1 MRGGGLQFKDG
12 GSLKTGGSAG
22 GRGGGLQQR
31 GVMMMHGKTRGR
43 SLRLSAAALSSLFYR
58 SISDCASSPP
68 SPRRFISPGRSPR
81 GSSHLCLRSLPEQ
94 LSAFPASLLFL
105 FSRCKPLNLWR
116 FSHITSLCFQVMC
129 ASARRC
135 SSLPVFRL
143 LDHKKAEPFARAP
156 SEFSKVFGI
165 YTHVQKGVGGQETR
179 GDERRGLA

>member
-12 GSLKTGGSAG
+12 GSLKTEGSAG
-22 GRGGGLQQR
+22 GRGGGLQR
-31 GVMMMHGKTRGR
+31 GVMMVHGKTRGC
-43 SLRLSAAALSSLFYR
+43 SLRLSTAALSSLFYR

-81 GSSHLCLRSLPEQ
+81 GSSHLCLRSLSEQ
-94 LSAFPASLLFL
+94 LSAFPVSLRFL
-105 FSRCKPLNLWR
+105 FSRCKPLNLWC
-116 FSHITSLCFQVMC
+116 FSHITSLCFQVKC

-143 LDHKKAEPFARAP
+143 LDHKKAEPFAGAL
-156 SEFSKVFGI
+156 SEFSKVFSI

-179 GDERRGLA
+179 GEERRGLS